1 MTLPGVANPAPLRD
15 APRAMNLQTPRILWG
30 ALVSSNAL
38 YFGLLLYLN
47 TADARRA
54 GLHPDPTL
62 ALVFAPVA
70 LGLAVASVLL
80 PARLHAAAA
89 RAAAVETRDDL
100 RDDPLGAT
108 QGFRRPA
115 SSERVFAD
123 PAAARRAAL
132 QAFLAPFIVGMAM
145 AESVSLF
152 GLVLGFLGFGL
163 AVVAPFFVVGAGLQ
177 ATRYP
182 TEAAVEGPF
191 ERAHGARLRA

>member
-1 MTLPGVANPAPLRD
+1 
-15 APRAMNLQTPRILWG
+15 MNLQTPRILWG
-30 ALVSSNAL
+30 ALLASNTL
-38 YFGLLLYLN
+38 YFGILLYLN
-47 TADARRA
+47 ATVAQRA
-54 GLHPDPTL
+54 ELHPDPTL
-62 ALVFAPVA
+62 APVFAAAA

-80 PARLHAAAA
+80 PSRLHAAAA

-100 RDDPLGAT
+100 SDDPLGAT

-132 QAFLAPFIVGMAM
+132 QAFLSPFIVSMAM

-152 GLVLGFLGFGL
+152 GFVLGFLGFDL

-191 ERAHGARLRA
+191 ERAQGALLRD